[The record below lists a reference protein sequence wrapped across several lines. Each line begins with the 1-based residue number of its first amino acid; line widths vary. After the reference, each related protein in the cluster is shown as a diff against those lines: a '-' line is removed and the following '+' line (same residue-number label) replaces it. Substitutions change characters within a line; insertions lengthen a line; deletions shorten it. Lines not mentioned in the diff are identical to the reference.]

1 MALRRVTLS
10 AAARGAAAW
19 GLSVAPLAV
28 WEAGGMGRTEIHQ
41 YVYVSVAPT
50 Y

>member
-41 YVYVSVAPT
+41 YIYVFVAPT